1 MIRRLAAAAA
11 FLTVVLIV
19 AGGVVTNTDSG
30 LACPDWPTCFG
41 SVVPKMVG
49 NVAVEHT
56 HRLIATTVGLLTVAL
71 VILTLRR
78 AKQGRLALALAAIS
92 TFILGASFWAGHVK
106 YLSGELPAAGVLLV
120 ALGYAAFG
128 WAIARAHEADGKLAA
143 AALAVVMFQGLLG
156 GLTVLYRLPTLV
168 LVMHLGTSMLFLS
181 LMVVVALRKA
191 STQGTAASGFGLQAS
206 GFRPQGQELSA
217 ASRALLWLTAA
228 AVYFQIILGA
238 TVRHTGAGLVCTDLP
253 YCRGAWWPTGVHPMV
268 HLHMAHRAFAFV
280 VLALVAW
287 SSAKVTREAR
297 GAARM
302 LALAAPA
309 LVLLQ
314 IVLGVLTIL
323 TFKDLVPLTA
333 HLLVGALL
341 LADCVA
347 LLAVTRAAAAERVVL
362 AQIAPA

>member
-11 FLTVVLIV
+11 ALTVVLIV

-78 AKQGRLALALAAIS
+78 AKQGWLAAALAGIS

-106 YLSGELPAAGVLLV
+106 HVSGDLPAAGVALV
-120 ALGYAAFG
+120 LLGYAAFG
-128 WAIARAHEADGKLAA
+128 WAIGRARETDGKLAA

-181 LMVVVALRKA
+181 LMTVIAVGGSGLRA
-191 STQGTAASGFGLQAS
+191 PGSGGAVLHRELVWVTAV
-206 GFRPQGQELSA
+206 
-217 ASRALLWLTAA
+217 
-228 AVYFQIILGA
+228 AVYLQILLGA

-253 YCRGAWWPTGVHPMV
+253 YCRGAWWPTNVHPMV
-268 HLHMAHRAFAFV
+268 HLHMAHRAFALV
-280 VLALVAW
+280 VLGLVVWSAAALARQTRGAVKVLAL
-287 SSAKVTREAR
+287 
-297 GAARM
+297 
-302 LALAAPA
+302 LAPA

-314 IVLGVLTIL
+314 ITLGVLTIL
-323 TFKDLVPLTA
+323 TFKDIVPLTA

-341 LADCVA
+341 LADYVT
-347 LLAVTRAAAAERVVL
+347 LLSLTRAAAKERVLVAL
-362 AQIAPA
+362 VAGA

>member
-49 NVAVEHT
+49 TVAVEHT
-56 HRLIATTVGLLTVAL
+56 HRLIAAAVGLLTVAL
-71 VILTLRR
+71 VVLTLRR
-78 AKQGRLALALAAIS
+78 ARQGRLAVALGAIAA
-92 TFILGASFWAGHVK
+92 FILGASFWAGHVK
-106 YLSGELPAAGVLLV
+106 HVAGEVPVTGVALV
-120 ALGYAAFG
+120 FLGYAAFG
-128 WAIARAHEADGKLAA
+128 WAIAQAGEADGKLAA
-143 AALAVVMFQGLLG
+143 SALGLVMFQGLLG

-181 LMVVVALRKA
+181 LMLVIAVRQA
-191 STQGTAASGFGLQAS
+191 SVRQASGFGIQAS
-206 GFRPQGQELSA
+206 GPRPQGEELA
-217 ASRALLWLTAA
+217 TAPRGLLWVTTA
-228 AVYFQIILGA
+228 AVYLQILLGA

-253 YCRGAWWPTGVHPMV
+253 YCRGALWPTGVHPMV

-280 VLALVAW
+280 VLVLVAW
-287 SSAKVTREAR
+287 SAAKAAREAR

-309 LVLLQ
+309 LVLVQL
-314 IVLGVLTIL
+314 VLGVLTIL

-341 LADCVA
+341 LADYVSMLA
-347 LLAVTRAAAAERVVL
+347 LTRAAVAERVVV
-362 AQIAPA
+362 AQIASA